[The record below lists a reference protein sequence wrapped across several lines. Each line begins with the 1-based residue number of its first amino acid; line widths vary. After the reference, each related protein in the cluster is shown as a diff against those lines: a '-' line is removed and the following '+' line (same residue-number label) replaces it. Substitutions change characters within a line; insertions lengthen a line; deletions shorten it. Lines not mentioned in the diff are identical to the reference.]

1 MAVDPPHPGAFGSD
15 LSPVGRGE
23 VPLRRPH
30 RQVRTGILQSAHF
43 RRRMDFQ
50 RQRVDAA
57 GEFLRQRLMDH
68 AMTFDPALPIEGRR
82 HDIDSEMRFA
92 AGAMPGVPGV
102 KMRFIDD
109 VEAGGRESRGELG
122 CDLMLDCHG
131 GDLAP
136 GVLAG
141 QSPANDHIISNAA
154 NVVEDSGFDA
164 LSGCEP
170 VSALLESAQ
179 IDAIAMSR
187 LEA

>member
-1 MAVDPPHPGAFGSD
+1 
-15 LSPVGRGE
+15 
-23 VPLRRPH
+23 
-30 RQVRTGILQSAHF
+30 
-43 RRRMDFQ
+43 MDFQ

-57 GEFLRQRLMDH
+57 GKFLRQRLMDH

-109 VEAGGRESRGELG
+109 VEAGGRKSRGEFG

-136 GVLAG
+136 RVLAG

-154 NVVEDSGFDA
+154 NVADGF
-164 LSGCEP
+164 
-170 VSALLESAQ
+170 
-179 IDAIAMSR
+179 R
-187 LEA
+187 F